1 MLDIEQ
7 SVHTHT
13 HTHTHIYIYIL
24 RNSQFPFQ
32 EEVQTNK

>member
-7 SVHTHT
+7 SV